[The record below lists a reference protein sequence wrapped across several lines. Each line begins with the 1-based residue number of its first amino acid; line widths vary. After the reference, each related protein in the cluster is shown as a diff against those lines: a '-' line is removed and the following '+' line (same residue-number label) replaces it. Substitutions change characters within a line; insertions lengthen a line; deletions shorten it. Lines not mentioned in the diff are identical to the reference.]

1 MSRIGKK
8 YIDIKPGVEVL
19 VEDKKVSIKGKLG
32 TLLFE
37 AHPDIEVTKEDS
49 RLVVLPAGGK
59 ENLEKPT
66 RALWGMT
73 RQILFNMVQGVT
85 EGYEKK
91 LEIEGVGYRAVLEGD
106 SLVLHIGF
114 TNPVKLKIPEGIKV
128 VVEKNVLAIAGLE
141 KQKVGQFAASVRK
154 TRVVEPYKGKGI
166 KYQGEQVRRK
176 LGKRAAATTGAGAGA
191 K

>member
-1 MSRIGKK
+1 MSRIGRKL
-8 YIDIKPGVEVL
+8 IDIPQGVEVVL
-19 VEDKKVSIKGKLG
+19 EGKKVFIKGKNGSLV
-32 TLLFE
+32 FE
-37 AHPDIEVTKEDS
+37 VRPDIEVTKENNQ
-49 RLVVLPAGGK
+49 LTVVPGK
-59 ENLEKPT
+59 GTENLLKT
-66 RALWGMT
+66 TKALWGTT

-85 EGYEKK
+85 TGYEKK

-128 VVEKNVLAIAGLE
+128 AVEKNTVVVSGPE
-141 KQKVGQFAASVRK
+141 KQAVGQFAASVRG